1 MPLSLAPVV
10 ADVGTVYATQ
20 STASATPDVLDP
32 NSGTLY
38 KIEIDNTAG
47 TSPVYVKG
55 YDLAVGGTLNVGSTD
70 PQWIFKCPKGVKRV
84 YSSAEGSAY
93 ANGLKVACVISPGTA
108 GAVSPTWTVSYG
120 ILIG

>member
-1 MPLSLAPVV
+1 MALSLAPVV

-20 STASATPDVLDP
+20 SAASATPDVLDP

-38 KIEIDNTAG
+38 KVEIDNTAG

-55 YDLAVGGTLNVGSTD
+55 YDLAVGSTLTVGTTD
-70 PQWIFKCPKGVKRV
+70 PQWVFKCPIGVKRV
-84 YSSAEGSAY
+84 YSSGEGSAY
-93 ANGLKVACVISPGTA
+93 ANGLKVACVTSPGTA
-108 GAVSPTWTVSYG
+108 GTVSPTWTVSYG